1 MTRAYRW
8 QFPILLVIAG
18 ALASL
23 VFRSVLPSLGFSV
36 AALMSYFL
44 TPGTMRLARRFG
56 AVDEPDERRAHAVP
70 TPSWGGIAIYLGFL
84 AALFSVLLAASL
96 AGSGQMTIQ
105 VLGIVL
111 GGTLIALLGGADDR
125 FDLPAGVKLG
135 GQIICA
141 GLLVLFGVKIEGISD
156 PLGNGWIA
164 LPAWLGITLTILWVV
179 AVTNAINLIDGLD
192 GLAAGVCAIA
202 ALSLAMIG
210 LGWGRLEAAVLAAGL
225 SGASF
230 GFLPYNFSPAKVFMG
245 DLGSHFLGYSIAAIS
260 VLGAFKVAAS
270 LAILLPLL
278 VLAVP
283 IFDTAFA
290 ITRRYRRRQPIFSGD
305 RGHVH
310 HILLARGLSQRQT
323 VLVIYGITA
332 AFCALAFL
340 ISQVR

>member
-1 MTRAYRW
+1 M
-8 QFPILLVIAG
+8 
-18 ALASL
+18 
-23 VFRSVLPSLGFSV
+23 
-36 AALMSYFL
+36 
-44 TPGTMRLARRFG
+44 
-56 AVDEPDERRAHAVP
+56 
-70 TPSWGGIAIYLGFL
+70 
-84 AALFSVLLAASL
+84 AALFYALLAGPSAQPR
-96 AGSGQMTIQ
+96 QMVVP

-125 FDLPAGVKLG
+125 VDLPAWSKLG
-135 GQIICA
+135 GQIVCA
-141 GLLVLFGVKIEGISD
+141 GFLIPFGVRIEGITN
-156 PLGNGWIA
+156 PLGGGWIA
-164 LPAWLGITLTILWVV
+164 LPVWLGIVLTILWVV

-192 GLAAGVCAIA
+192 GLAAGVSAIA
-202 ALSLAMIG
+202 AFTLALIG
-210 LGWGRLEAAVLAAGL
+210 LGWGRVEAAILAAGL
-225 SGASF
+225 SGASL

-260 VLGAFKVAAS
+260 VLGAFKVAVS

-305 RGHVH
+305 RGHIH
-310 HILLARGLSQRQT
+310 HLLLARGLSQRQT
-323 VLVIYGITA
+323 VLVIYGITV